1 MADLESIVEA
11 VLESAKYRTIAPEF
25 VRKIAAEELRK
36 FPKSK
41 EAIKATKNRLHQ
53 VAGAYLSALPNY
65 DSWLERLSAAAD
77 ADERREI
84 CRALMQTHASTRERL
99 LILDDFYQKILAD
112 IAPVRSVL
120 DLACGLNPLAIPFM
134 PLADD
139 ATYFACDLYTDQADF
154 FNRAFPLLGVNGS
167 AWAADVTQTV
177 PQQHVDLALVI
188 KAIPCLQQIDK
199 GIGLRLLEGVQADHM
214 LVSYPTQSI
223 GGREKGMRATYE
235 AQFNELVA
243 GKGWTIR
250 RYDFPTELAFLITKT
265 TGTQKA

>member
-1 MADLESIVEA
+1 MRTDVAQIDLRLRRRSILWFA
-11 VLESAKYRTIAPEF
+11 F
-25 VRKIAAEELRK
+25 
-36 FPKSK
+36 
-41 EAIKATKNRLHQ
+41 
-53 VAGAYLSALPNY
+53 G
-65 DSWLERLSAAAD
+65 
-77 ADERREI
+77 
-84 CRALMQTHASTRERL
+84 
-99 LILDDFYQKILAD
+99 
-112 IAPVRSVL
+112 
-120 DLACGLNPLAIPFM
+120 LAIYAFM
-134 PLADD
+134 IVAMYPSVKSDASLGALTADNPTV
-139 ATYFACDLYTDQADF
+139 AA
-154 FNRAFPLLGVNGS
+154 LLGVNGS